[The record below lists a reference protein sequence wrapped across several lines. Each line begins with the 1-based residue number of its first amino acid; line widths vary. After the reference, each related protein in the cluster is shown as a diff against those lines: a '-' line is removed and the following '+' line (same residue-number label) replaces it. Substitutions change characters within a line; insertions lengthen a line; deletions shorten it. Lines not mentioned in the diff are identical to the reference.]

1 MKLNVSRRLSR
12 PQAQLGLAIAALG
25 LTALPAQ
32 AVRFADGTVHFSGVP
47 LLGKV
52 STTDNQAQAWSATY
66 LFTLQIPENASESL
80 GRVVLKQTEGVDDI
94 DFILKRTTAYVNGN
108 RRQTIPVQATKPE
121 DRVIALDFDPPVL
134 PGTTVTLALRP
145 DENPRTG
152 GVYLFGVT
160 AFPAGENVSSQF
172 IGYGRLQFY
181 DSFHNSFFGG
191 WWR

>member
-1 MKLNVSRRLSR
+1 MKMSVSKQFTR
-12 PQAQLGLAIAALG
+12 PQHWIGLMVAALG
-25 LTALPAQ
+25 LLVLPAQ
-32 AVRFADGTVHFSGVP
+32 AVRFSDGTVHFSGVP

-66 LFTLQIPENASESL
+66 LFTLQIPENSSEPL
-80 GRVVLKQTEGVDDI
+80 GRVVLQQTSGVDDI

-108 RRQTIPVQATKPE
+108 RRQAVPVQATREK
-121 DRVIALDFDPPVL
+121 DRTISLNFEPPVP

-160 AFPAGENVSSQF
+160 AFPAGDNVSSQF

-191 WWR
+191 WR